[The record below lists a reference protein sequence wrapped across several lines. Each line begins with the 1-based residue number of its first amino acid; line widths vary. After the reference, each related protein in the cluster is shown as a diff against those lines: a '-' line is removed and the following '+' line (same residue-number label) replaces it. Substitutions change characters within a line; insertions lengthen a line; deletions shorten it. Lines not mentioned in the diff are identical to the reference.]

1 MFKNAFWERS
11 PLRPQLSEAQRED
24 IFVKEVADPALL
36 HSALSAIQGACELA
50 TLYPADIDLKR
61 TVIEAWNLLSE
72 MNLLGRIIWE
82 MRTKALL
89 GVIS

>member
-1 MFKNAFWERS
+1 MF
-11 PLRPQLSEAQRED
+11 EAMG
-24 IFVKEVADPALL
+24 FTHVT
-36 HSALSAIQGACELA
+36 IQM
-50 TLYPADIDLKR
+50 
-61 TVIEAWNLLSE
+61 IEAWNLLSE